1 MIEITVLTKVKC
13 DICGIIEEKQI
24 KVYFGTD
31 MPMPHLPEGW
41 RTIDNMTVCP
51 KHEVIF
57 TDRLEVVNN
66 G

>member
-24 KVYFGTD
+24 KVHFGTD
-31 MPMPHLPEGW
+31 MPIPRLPEGW
-41 RTIDNMTVCP
+41 RVIDGMTVCP
-51 KHEVIF
+51 KHDTIF
-57 TDRLEVVNN
+57 VDRLEVVNN